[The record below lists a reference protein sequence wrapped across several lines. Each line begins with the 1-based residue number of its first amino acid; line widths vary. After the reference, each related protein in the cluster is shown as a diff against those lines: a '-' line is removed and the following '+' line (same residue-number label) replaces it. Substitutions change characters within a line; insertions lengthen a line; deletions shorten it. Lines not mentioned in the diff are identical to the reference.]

1 MNNLL
6 SFTLERQ
13 KALIAQVSS
22 KLNLPAQAI
31 EKDLWAT
38 IVLEALFSLPMSEY
52 FIFKGGTSLSKGW
65 NLITRFSED
74 IDISLSPEAFGIK
87 YEVEPTHSFVKKLK
101 RVGCEFTSTVI
112 KVAFENRLV
121 EMGVPAGMVTIE
133 AEDVNPVRRDKD
145 PQTIYLKYPSLFDAG
160 GYLLEPV
167 KIEFGVRGLREPFSK
182 VKIASMLSNETESPI
197 YKETPFEVVAVEP
210 RKTFMEKMMLL
221 HEKFINGINLDKAER
236 QSRHLSD
243 LYNMDRQGITEQ
255 VIADKELYKTL
266 LKHRANYVRLKGID
280 YSAMELHHLSFIPHA
295 DVIEFFKS
303 DYEKMK
309 AEMMYGEM
317 PEFEEMIIIL
327 RELNAKI
334 NNAGFV

>member
-31 EKDLWAT
+31 EKDLWVT
-38 IVLEALFSLPMSEY
+38 IVLEALFSLPMSEH

-101 RVGCEFTSTVI
+101 RMGCEFTSTVI

-182 VKIASMLSNETESPI
+182 VKIASMLSIETESPI

-280 YSAMELHHLSFIPHA
+280 YSAMELHHLSFIPPD

>member
-22 KLNLPAQAI
+22 KLNLPAQVI
-31 EKDLWAT
+31 EKDLWVT
-38 IVLEALFSLPMSEY
+38 IVLEALFSLPMSEH
-52 FIFKGGTSLSKGW
+52 FIFRGGTSLSKGW

-121 EMGVPAGMVTIE
+121 EMGVPARMVTIE

-160 GYLLEPV
+160 GYLLEPM

-182 VKIASMLSNETESPI
+182 VKIASMLSLETESPI
-197 YKETPFEVVAVEP
+197 YKETPFEIVAVEP

-243 LYNMDRQGITEQ
+243 LYNMDRQRITEQ

-280 YSAMELHHLSFIPHA
+280 YSAMELHHLSFIPPD

-303 DYEKMK
+303 DYGKMK